1 MRKLILLI
9 PVLFALSC
17 QQKASDKN
25 VALAIVKD
33 VHSFAKPE
41 KAIVKHLELD
51 LNVDFATQII
61 SGKASW
67 TIENISGGTE
77 IVFDSRQLQIQKI
90 TLGTDETE
98 TTFTLF

>member
-25 VALAIVKD
+25 PALAIVKD

-41 KAIVKHLELD
+41 KAIVKHLDLD
-51 LNVDFATQII
+51 LNVKFSKQLI
-61 SGKASW
+61 SGKASLAKK
-67 TIENISGGTE
+67 
-77 IVFDSRQLQIQKI
+77 FMFMHDQII
-90 TLGTDETE
+90 ILLL
-98 TTFTLF
+98 TTR